1 MQVGGRGVL
10 HKQVSL
16 RNRLISAPWQHLTG
30 ADKL

>member
-10 HKQVSL
+10 RKHVSH
-16 RNRLISAPWQHLTG
+16 RNPLISVQREYLTG